1 MLYYKCLK
9 KLRREVCSM
18 LKKLGKKTLLV
29 GGCIILVVT
38 TCMVGV
44 ATTFNQKFKVTDLGL
59 KDMSE
64 LVTQTCT
71 VTVIQDSKKNL
82 TFFKDHKI
90 PLTES
95 RQIFSYDFD
104 VDASIK
110 FNKITFDVDNKN
122 KIITFNLPHA
132 KVYKTTIILDSFN
145 SYYESDSL
153 FTEIDLSENND
164 AKKQM
169 AIEAEEKCIK
179 NKLLENAD
187 KNAEELLKGLVKSNS
202 KIKDYKVLFKYNN

>member
-1 MLYYKCLK
+1 
-9 KLRREVCSM
+9 M
-18 LKKLGKKTLLV
+18 LKKLGMKTLLV
-29 GGCIILVVT
+29 GGFIILVVT

-44 ATTFNQKFKVTDLGL
+44 VTTFNQKFKVTDLGL

-82 TFFKDHKI
+82 TFFKDYKI

-122 KIITFNLPHA
+122 KTITFNLPHA
-132 KVYKTTIILDSFN
+132 NVYKTTIILDSFN

>member
-1 MLYYKCLK
+1 
-9 KLRREVCSM
+9 M
-18 LKKLGKKTLLV
+18 LKKLGKKTILV

-44 ATTFNQKFKVTDLGL
+44 VTTFNQKFKVTDLGL

-82 TFFKDHKI
+82 TFFKDYKI

-110 FNKITFDVDNKN
+110 FDKITFDVDNKN
-122 KIITFNLPHA
+122 NIITFNLPHA
-132 KVYKTTIILDSFN
+132 NVYKTTIILDSFN

>member
-1 MLYYKCLK
+1 
-9 KLRREVCSM
+9 M
-18 LKKLGKKTLLV
+18 LKKLGMKTLLV

-44 ATTFNQKFKVTDLGL
+44 VTTFNQKFKVTDLGL

-82 TFFKDHKI
+82 TFFKNHKI

-132 KVYKTTIILDSFN
+132 NVYKTSIILDSFN

-187 KNAEELLKGLVKSNS
+187 KNAEELLKGLVKSYS

>member
-1 MLYYKCLK
+1 
-9 KLRREVCSM
+9 M
-18 LKKLGKKTLLV
+18 LKKLGMKTLLV

-44 ATTFNQKFKVTDLGL
+44 VTTFNQKFKVTDLGL

-82 TFFKDHKI
+82 TFFKDNKI

-132 KVYKTTIILDSFN
+132 NVYKTTIILDSFN

-153 FTEIDLSENND
+153 FTEIGLSENND

>member
-1 MLYYKCLK
+1 
-9 KLRREVCSM
+9 M
-18 LKKLGKKTLLV
+18 LKKLGKKTLLIGV
-29 GGCIILVVT
+29 SIVLVVT

-44 ATTFNQKFKVTDLGL
+44 VTTFNQKFKVTDLGL

-82 TFFKDHKI
+82 TFFKDYKI

-110 FNKITFDVDNKN
+110 FDKITFDVDNKN

-132 KVYKTTIILDSFN
+132 NVYKTTIILDSFN

-169 AIEAEEKCIK
+169 AIDAEEKCIK

>member
-1 MLYYKCLK
+1 
-9 KLRREVCSM
+9 M
-18 LKKLGKKTLLV
+18 LKKLGMKTLLV

-44 ATTFNQKFKVTDLGL
+44 VTTFNQKFKVTDLGL

-82 TFFKDHKI
+82 TFFKDYKI

-132 KVYKTTIILDSFN
+132 NVYKTTIILDSFN

-169 AIEAEEKCIK
+169 AIDAEEKCIK

>member
-1 MLYYKCLK
+1 M
-9 KLRREVCSM
+9 
-18 LKKLGKKTLLV
+18 KTLLV
-29 GGCIILVVT
+29 GGFIILVVT

-44 ATTFNQKFKVTDLGL
+44 VTTFNQKFKVTDLGL

-122 KIITFNLPHA
+122 KTITFNLPHA
-132 KVYKTTIILDSFN
+132 NVYKTTIILDSFN

>member
-1 MLYYKCLK
+1 
-9 KLRREVCSM
+9 M
-18 LKKLGKKTLLV
+18 LKKLGMKTLLV
-29 GGCIILVVT
+29 GGFIILVVT

-44 ATTFNQKFKVTDLGL
+44 VTTFNQKFKVTDLGL

-82 TFFKDHKI
+82 TFFKDYKI

-132 KVYKTTIILDSFN
+132 NVYKTTIILDSFN

-169 AIEAEEKCIK
+169 AIDAEKKCIK

>member
-1 MLYYKCLK
+1 
-9 KLRREVCSM
+9 M
-18 LKKLGKKTLLV
+18 LKKLGKKTLLLGSCV
-29 GGCIILVVT
+29 ILVVT
-38 TCMVGV
+38 ACMVGV
-44 ATTFNQKFKVTDLGL
+44 VTTINHNIKVTDLGL

-82 TFFKDHKI
+82 TFFKDYKI

-104 VDASIK
+104 VDASVK
-110 FNKITFDVDNKN
+110 FDEITFDIDNKN
-122 KIITFNLPHA
+122 DVITFKLPHA
-132 KVYKTTIILDSFN
+132 TIYKTTIILDSFN

-153 FTEIDLSENND
+153 FTEINLSDNND

-169 AIEAEEKCIK
+169 SIEAEEKCIK

>member
-1 MLYYKCLK
+1 
-9 KLRREVCSM
+9 M
-18 LKKLGKKTLLV
+18 LKKIGKKTLLV

-44 ATTFNQKFKVTDLGL
+44 VTTLNQKFKVTDLGL

-122 KIITFNLPHA
+122 NIITFNLPHA
-132 KVYKTTIILDSFN
+132 NVYKTTIILDSFN

>member
-1 MLYYKCLK
+1 M
-9 KLRREVCSM
+9 
-18 LKKLGKKTLLV
+18 KTLLV

-44 ATTFNQKFKVTDLGL
+44 VTTFNQKFKVTDLGL

-122 KIITFNLPHA
+122 KTITFNLPHA
-132 KVYKTTIILDSFN
+132 NVYKTTIILDSFN

-202 KIKDYKVLFKYNN
+202 KIKNYKVLFKYNN

>member
-1 MLYYKCLK
+1 
-9 KLRREVCSM
+9 M

-44 ATTFNQKFKVTDLGL
+44 VTTLNQKFKVTDLGL

-82 TFFKDHKI
+82 TFFKDYKI

-122 KIITFNLPHA
+122 NIITFNLPHA
-132 KVYKTTIILDSFN
+132 NVYKTTIILDSFN

>member
-1 MLYYKCLK
+1 
-9 KLRREVCSM
+9 M
-18 LKKLGKKTLLV
+18 LKKLGMKTLLV
-29 GGCIILVVT
+29 GGFIILVVT

-44 ATTFNQKFKVTDLGL
+44 VTTFNQKFKVTDLGL

-132 KVYKTTIILDSFN
+132 NVYKTTIILDSFN

>member
-1 MLYYKCLK
+1 
-9 KLRREVCSM
+9 M
-18 LKKLGKKTLLV
+18 LKNLGKKTLLLGSCV
-29 GGCIILVVT
+29 ILVVT
-38 TCMVGV
+38 ACMVGV
-44 ATTFNQKFKVTDLGL
+44 VTTINHNIKVTDLGL

-82 TFFKDHKI
+82 TFFKDYKI

-104 VDASIK
+104 VDASVK
-110 FNKITFDVDNKN
+110 FDKITFDIDNKN
-122 KIITFNLPHA
+122 DIITFKLPHA
-132 KVYKTTIILDSFN
+132 TIYKTTIILDSFN

-153 FTEIDLSENND
+153 FTEINLNDNND

-169 AIEAEEKCIK
+169 SIEAEEKCIK

>member
-1 MLYYKCLK
+1 
-9 KLRREVCSM
+9 M

-29 GGCIILVVT
+29 GGCIILVAT

-44 ATTFNQKFKVTDLGL
+44 VTTLNQKFKVTDLGL

-110 FNKITFDVDNKN
+110 FDKITFDVDNKN

-132 KVYKTTIILDSFN
+132 NVYKTTIILDSFN

>member
-1 MLYYKCLK
+1 
-9 KLRREVCSM
+9 M
-18 LKKLGKKTLLV
+18 LKKLGMKTLLV
-29 GGCIILVVT
+29 GGFIILVVT

-44 ATTFNQKFKVTDLGL
+44 VTTFNQKFKVTDLGL

-82 TFFKDHKI
+82 TFFKDYKI

-122 KIITFNLPHA
+122 SI
-132 KVYKTTIILDSFN
+132 
-145 SYYESDSL
+145 
-153 FTEIDLSENND
+153 
-164 AKKQM
+164 
-169 AIEAEEKCIK
+169 
-179 NKLLENAD
+179 
-187 KNAEELLKGLVKSNS
+187 
-202 KIKDYKVLFKYNN
+202 

>member
-1 MLYYKCLK
+1 
-9 KLRREVCSM
+9 M
-18 LKKLGKKTLLV
+18 LKKLGMKTLLV

-44 ATTFNQKFKVTDLGL
+44 VTTFNQKFKVTDLGL

-122 KIITFNLPHA
+122 KTITFNLPHA
-132 KVYKTTIILDSFN
+132 NVYKTSIILDSFN

-169 AIEAEEKCIK
+169 AIDAEEKCIK

>member
-1 MLYYKCLK
+1 
-9 KLRREVCSM
+9 M

-44 ATTFNQKFKVTDLGL
+44 VTTFNQKFKVTDLGL

-122 KIITFNLPHA
+122 KTITFNLPHA
-132 KVYKTTIILDSFN
+132 NVYKTTIILDSFN

-169 AIEAEEKCIK
+169 AIDAEEKCIK

>member
-1 MLYYKCLK
+1 
-9 KLRREVCSM
+9 M
-18 LKKLGKKTLLV
+18 LKKLGMKTLLV

-44 ATTFNQKFKVTDLGL
+44 VTTFNQKFKVTDLGL

-82 TFFKDHKI
+82 TFFLDYKI

-132 KVYKTTIILDSFN
+132 NVYKTTIILDSFN

-153 FTEIDLSENND
+153 FTEIGLSENND

>member
-1 MLYYKCLK
+1 
-9 KLRREVCSM
+9 M
-18 LKKLGKKTLLV
+18 LKKLGKKTLLIGV
-29 GGCIILVVT
+29 SIVLVVT

-44 ATTFNQKFKVTDLGL
+44 VTTLNQKFKVTDLGL

-82 TFFKDHKI
+82 TFFKDYKI

-122 KIITFNLPHA
+122 KTITFNLPHA
-132 KVYKTTIILDSFN
+132 NVYKTSIILDSFN

-169 AIEAEEKCIK
+169 AIDAEEKCIK

>member
-1 MLYYKCLK
+1 
-9 KLRREVCSM
+9 M
-18 LKKLGKKTLLV
+18 LKKLGMKTLLV
-29 GGCIILVVT
+29 WGCIILVVT

-44 ATTFNQKFKVTDLGL
+44 VTTFNQKFKVTDLGL

-95 RQIFSYDFD
+95 RQIFSYDFY

-132 KVYKTTIILDSFN
+132 NVYKTTIILDSFN

-169 AIEAEEKCIK
+169 AIDAEEKCIK

>member
-1 MLYYKCLK
+1 
-9 KLRREVCSM
+9 M
-18 LKKLGKKTLLV
+18 LKKLGMKTLLV

-44 ATTFNQKFKVTDLGL
+44 VTTFNQKFKVTDLGL

-132 KVYKTTIILDSFN
+132 NVYKTTIILDSFN

-169 AIEAEEKCIK
+169 AIDAEEKCIK
-179 NKLLENAD
+179 NKLLEKAD

>member
-1 MLYYKCLK
+1 
-9 KLRREVCSM
+9 M
-18 LKKLGKKTLLV
+18 LKKLGIKTLLI
-29 GGCIILVVT
+29 GGCIILVAT

-44 ATTFNQKFKVTDLGL
+44 VTTLNQKFKVTDLGL

-132 KVYKTTIILDSFN
+132 NVYKTTIILDSFN

>member
-1 MLYYKCLK
+1 
-9 KLRREVCSM
+9 M
-18 LKKLGKKTLLV
+18 LKKLGIKTLLI
-29 GGCIILVVT
+29 GGCIILVAT

-44 ATTFNQKFKVTDLGL
+44 VTTFNQKFKVTDLGL

-122 KIITFNLPHA
+122 NIITFNLPHA
-132 KVYKTTIILDSFN
+132 NVYKTTIILDSFN

>member
-1 MLYYKCLK
+1 
-9 KLRREVCSM
+9 M

-29 GGCIILVVT
+29 GGCIILVAT

-44 ATTFNQKFKVTDLGL
+44 VTTLNQKFKVTDLGL

-132 KVYKTTIILDSFN
+132 NVYKTTIILDSFN

>member
-1 MLYYKCLK
+1 
-9 KLRREVCSM
+9 M

-44 ATTFNQKFKVTDLGL
+44 VTTLNQKFKVTDLGL

-110 FNKITFDVDNKN
+110 FDKITFDVDNKN
-122 KIITFNLPHA
+122 KTITFNLPHA
-132 KVYKTTIILDSFN
+132 NVYKTTIILDSFN

>member
-1 MLYYKCLK
+1 
-9 KLRREVCSM
+9 M
-18 LKKLGKKTLLV
+18 LKKLGMKTLLV

-44 ATTFNQKFKVTDLGL
+44 VTTFNQKFKVTDLGL

-132 KVYKTTIILDSFN
+132 NVYKTSIILDSFN

>member
-1 MLYYKCLK
+1 
-9 KLRREVCSM
+9 M
-18 LKKLGKKTLLV
+18 LKKLGMKTLLV

-44 ATTFNQKFKVTDLGL
+44 VTTFNQKFKVTDLGL

-82 TFFKDHKI
+82 TFFKDYKI

-110 FNKITFDVDNKN
+110 FDKITFDVDNKN

-132 KVYKTTIILDSFN
+132 NVYKTTIILDSFN

-169 AIEAEEKCIK
+169 AIDAEEKCIK

>member
-1 MLYYKCLK
+1 
-9 KLRREVCSM
+9 M
-18 LKKLGKKTLLV
+18 LKKLGMKTLLV

-44 ATTFNQKFKVTDLGL
+44 VTTFNQKFKVTDLGL

-132 KVYKTTIILDSFN
+132 SVYKTTIILDSFN

-169 AIEAEEKCIK
+169 AIDAEEKCIK

>member
-1 MLYYKCLK
+1 
-9 KLRREVCSM
+9 M
-18 LKKLGKKTLLV
+18 LKKLGIKTLLI
-29 GGCIILVVT
+29 GGCIILVAT

-44 ATTFNQKFKVTDLGL
+44 VTTLNQKFKVTDLGL

-132 KVYKTTIILDSFN
+132 NVYKTTIILDSFN

-187 KNAEELLKGLVKSNS
+187 KNAEELLKGLVKSNL

>member
-1 MLYYKCLK
+1 
-9 KLRREVCSM
+9 M
-18 LKKLGKKTLLV
+18 LKRLGKKTLLI
-29 GGCIILVVT
+29 GGFIILVVT

-44 ATTFNQKFKVTDLGL
+44 VTTFNQKFKVTDLGL

-132 KVYKTTIILDSFN
+132 NVYKTTIILDSFN

-202 KIKDYKVLFKYNN
+202 KIKNYKVLFKYNN

>member
-1 MLYYKCLK
+1 
-9 KLRREVCSM
+9 M
-18 LKKLGKKTLLV
+18 LKKLGKKTLLIGV
-29 GGCIILVVT
+29 SIVLVVT

-44 ATTFNQKFKVTDLGL
+44 VTTFNQKFKVTDLGL

-110 FNKITFDVDNKN
+110 FDKITFDVDNKN

-132 KVYKTTIILDSFN
+132 NVYKTTIILDSFN

>member
-1 MLYYKCLK
+1 M
-9 KLRREVCSM
+9 LRREVCSM
-18 LKKLGKKTLLV
+18 LKKLGKKTLLIGV
-29 GGCIILVVT
+29 SIVLIGT

-44 ATTFNQKFKVTDLGL
+44 VTTLNQKFKVTDLGL

-82 TFFKDHKI
+82 TFFKDYKI

-110 FNKITFDVDNKN
+110 FDKITFDVDNKN

-132 KVYKTTIILDSFN
+132 NVYKTTIILDSFN

>member
-1 MLYYKCLK
+1 
-9 KLRREVCSM
+9 M

-44 ATTFNQKFKVTDLGL
+44 VTTFNQKFKVTDLGL

-82 TFFKDHKI
+82 TFFKDYKI

-110 FNKITFDVDNKN
+110 FDKITFDVDNKN

-132 KVYKTTIILDSFN
+132 NVYKTTIILDSFN

>member
-1 MLYYKCLK
+1 
-9 KLRREVCSM
+9 M
-18 LKKLGKKTLLV
+18 LKKLGMKTLLV
-29 GGCIILVVT
+29 GGFIILVVT

-44 ATTFNQKFKVTDLGL
+44 VTTFNQKFKVTDLGL

-82 TFFKDHKI
+82 TFFKDYKI

-110 FNKITFDVDNKN
+110 FDKITFDVDNKN
-122 KIITFNLPHA
+122 KTITFNLPHA
-132 KVYKTTIILDSFN
+132 NVYKTTIILDSFN

>member
-1 MLYYKCLK
+1 
-9 KLRREVCSM
+9 M
-18 LKKLGKKTLLV
+18 LKKLGMKTLLV

-38 TCMVGV
+38 TCMIGV
-44 ATTFNQKFKVTDLGL
+44 VTTFNQKFEVTDLGL

-122 KIITFNLPHA
+122 KTITFNLPHSN
-132 KVYKTTIILDSFN
+132 VYKTTIILDSFN

>member
-1 MLYYKCLK
+1 
-9 KLRREVCSM
+9 M

-29 GGCIILVVT
+29 GGCIILVAT

-44 ATTFNQKFKVTDLGL
+44 VTTLNQKFKVTDLGL

-132 KVYKTTIILDSFN
+132 NVYKTTIILDSFN

-169 AIEAEEKCIK
+169 AIDAEEKCIK

>member
-1 MLYYKCLK
+1 
-9 KLRREVCSM
+9 M

-44 ATTFNQKFKVTDLGL
+44 VTTFNQKFKVTDLGL

-132 KVYKTTIILDSFN
+132 NVYKTTIILDSFN

>member
-1 MLYYKCLK
+1 
-9 KLRREVCSM
+9 M
-18 LKKLGKKTLLV
+18 LKKLGMKTLLV

-44 ATTFNQKFKVTDLGL
+44 VTTFNQKFKVTDLGL

-82 TFFKDHKI
+82 TFFKNHKI

-110 FNKITFDVDNKN
+110 FNKIIFDVDNKN

-132 KVYKTTIILDSFN
+132 NVYKTSIILDSFN